1 MSEYQFYEFR
11 AIERPLGKEAMA
23 EMRRVSSRGE
33 ITSTSFLNEY
43 HWGDFKG
50 DPNAWIDRFFD
61 AFLYYANWGNK
72 TFILKLPKALLSKET
87 VWDYCSDEGMTVR
100 STQEHTVI
108 RFSHEPY
115 EPPNTIDYTMR
126 LGSLI
131 GLWDELA
138 RGDLR
143 CLYLGWLIDR
153 DWDPIED
160 EETEDHFEDEEDRNH
175 NEYEPPIPAGL
186 NQLTAAQLEF
196 VDFFDID
203 QDLLAA
209 AATASPAISNLDPSA
224 ADLHQ
229 WVSNLPESEK
239 VSHLLKVLGGTG
251 HSVGRELQAK
261 FQKETGVSPKQEE
274 PTRRRV
280 EELQAL
286 KRAIRENRM
295 RIEQEVKAAAT
306 KERLDL
312 LAARLPS
319 AWDEVEALINTKKV
333 NEYHRA
339 IDLLKIIKE
348 LSERGGVPDYR
359 NRVAEIRARHTT
371 KRSFLNSLTRAGL

>member
-175 NEYEPPIPAGL
+175 NEYEPYRRAVGICR
-186 NQLTAAQLEF
+186 
-196 VDFFDID
+196 FFRHR
-203 QDLLAA
+203 
-209 AATASPAISNLDPSA
+209 PRP
-224 ADLHQ
+224 
-229 WVSNLPESEK
+229 P
-239 VSHLLKVLGGTG
+239 GGSG
-251 HSVGRELQAK
+251 HSESGN
-261 FQKETGVSPKQEE
+261 
-274 PTRRRV
+274 
-280 EELQAL
+280 
-286 KRAIRENRM
+286 I
-295 RIEQEVKAAAT
+295 
-306 KERLDL
+306 
-312 LAARLPS
+312 
-319 AWDEVEALINTKKV
+319 
-333 NEYHRA
+333 
-339 IDLLKIIKE
+339 
-348 LSERGGVPDYR
+348 
-359 NRVAEIRARHTT
+359 
-371 KRSFLNSLTRAGL
+371 